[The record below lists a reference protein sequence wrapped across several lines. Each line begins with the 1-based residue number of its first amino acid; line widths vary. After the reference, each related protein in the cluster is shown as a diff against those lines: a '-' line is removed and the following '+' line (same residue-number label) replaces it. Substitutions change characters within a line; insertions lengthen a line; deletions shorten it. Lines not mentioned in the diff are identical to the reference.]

1 MHHARANLNH
11 ANIILRLLQAKR
23 LGQAASAELRRVV
36 PGASL
41 IAVLGSGGGQV
52 QNRAVTVLAQRLC
65 EGTHHMQNAK
75 HIHLIHLQIVIRLT
89 LCNLVH
95 TDSTA
100 SNIDQGI
107 NGALLFQDLL
117 GYELNGLLI
126 GHIAGHR
133 MSAGLR
139 IKGVKTV
146 STTSQGVDGPATCY

>member
-1 MHHARANLNH
+1 MT
-11 ANIILRLLQAKR
+11 
-23 LGQAASAELRRVV
+23 
-36 PGASL
+36 
-41 IAVLGSGGGQV
+41 V
-52 QNRAVTVLAQRLC
+52 QAQRLRK
-65 EGTHHMQNAK
+65 GTHHVQNTE

-95 TDSTA
+95 ADSA
-100 SNIDQGI
+100 AGNIDQGI

-146 STTSQGVDGPATCY
+146 GTTSQGVDGPATCY